1 MKSFFPGGFIWS
13 FAPNSD
19 RNQVEKVFTKGINYE
34 FNEDEIRVL
43 MECDYE
49 SFYFR
54 SLPLSTLLSFLT
66 YKAVRTGYL
75 KPNKIWGP
83 TPKVLI
89 AITVGYFVGKYSYLN
104 SCIEKLM
111 DLPDSELGFMLR
123 QSRRAK
129 EDAAESPPGKD
140 GRTSHLGESLD
151 LEKDKPELKGLDE
164 KFKESIKKTVYEE
177 FPNGTNA
184 DIDGDVGLGKPTS
197 V

>member
-1 MKSFFPGGFIWS
+1 M
-13 FAPNSD
+13 
-19 RNQVEKVFTKGINYE
+19 EKVFTKGINYE

-54 SLPLSTLLSFLT
+54 SLPLSTMLSFLT
-66 YKAVRTGYL
+66 YKAVRNGYL

-83 TPKVLI
+83 TPKVLV

-104 SCIEKLM
+104 TCIEKLM

-129 EDAAESPPGKD
+129 EDAASGTNNNKD
-140 GRTSHLGESLD
+140 NKRTSHLGESLD
-151 LEKDKPELKGLDE
+151 LEKDRPELKGLDE
-164 KFKESIKKTVYEE
+164 KFKENIKKTGFEDCTGNKEACTNEE
-177 FPNGTNA
+177 E
-184 DIDGDVGLGKPTS
+184 LGKPTS